1 MKKAILVVSFGTTHK
16 DTLKLTIEKIEDRIK
31 RTFPE
36 YEMRRA
42 FTAHMIIKILKD
54 RDGIVTDTPEEALE
68 KLKLEGFEEVIVQPL
83 HIIPGAEFDYIKL
96 VVDEYKRKG
105 VFKKISLGRP
115 ALYFQAVEEELPD
128 DYKIFVEAIDEVIPK
143 DKAAVFMGHGS
154 SHPANACYGCLQ
166 SVLSDLDKEKIYI
179 GTVEGYPTIETI
191 IRRLKKDNVKE
202 VVLVPLM
209 LVAGDHA
216 KNDMASDEEDSWK
229 SILEVEGINSEV
241 YLHGLGEIE
250 KFQDIYLKHIK
261 DVIEGKYINF
271 GETRKGRRY

>member
-16 DTLKLTIEKIEDRIK
+16 DTLELTIEKIEKRIK
-31 RTFPE
+31 RTFPK

-115 ALYFQAVEEELPD
+115 ALYFQEVEEELPD
-128 DYKIFVEAIDEVIPK
+128 DYKIFVEAVDEVIPK
-143 DKAAVFMGHGS
+143 DKAVVFMGHGS

-166 SVLSDLDKEKIYI
+166 SVLLDLDKEKIYI

-229 SILEVEGINSEV
+229 CILESNGINSEV

-250 KFQDIYLKHIK
+250 KFQDIYLNHIK
-261 DVIEGKYINF
+261 DVIEDKYINL